1 MNTKANVLLI
11 DDHAELLEF
20 IADDLME
27 DYHITKCASALDAYS
42 LFEHENFDLIVS
54 DVMMPDMDGFEF
66 CEKVKSDMNLAHIP
80 VILLTAKNTIESKIK
95 GLEYGADAYIE
106 KPFSLAFLR
115 AQIASLLKNRT
126 RVKEFFFK
134 NPASQIQQIGQ
145 NQSDKEF
152 LMKIEDIIL
161 QNLENPQFNVDKMA
175 DILCMS
181 RPTLYRKIN
190 VVSSLSPN
198 ELINLTRLR
207 KAAELLAQ
215 GKLKIYEISN
225 LLGYS
230 SAQHFSRNFQ
240 KQFAVSPSEYQHQNS
255 SKDKPIH

>member
-1 MNTKANVLLI
+1 MNTKANLLLI

-20 IADDLME
+20 IADDLIE
-27 DYHITKCASALDAYS
+27 DYNITKSSNGLEAYQ
-42 LFEHENFDLIVS
+42 LFDQENFDLIIS

-66 CEKVKSDMNLAHIP
+66 CEKVKSNMSLAHIP
-80 VILLTAKNTIESKIK
+80 IILLTAKNTIESKIQ
-95 GLEYGADAYIE
+95 GLEHGADAYIE

-115 AQIASLLKNRT
+115 AQIVSLLKNRT
-126 RVKEFFFK
+126 RIKEFFFK
-134 NPASQIQQIGQ
+134 NPTSQIQQIGQ
-145 NQSDKEF
+145 SQSDKEF

-161 QNLENPQFNVDKMA
+161 ENLDNPQFNVDKMA
-175 DILCMS
+175 DMLCMS

-207 KAAELLAQ
+207 KSAELLRQ
-215 GKLKIYEISN
+215 GNLKIYEISN

-240 KQFAVSPSEYQHQNS
+240 KQFGLSPSEFQN
-255 SKDKPIH
+255 KA

>member
-95 GLEYGADAYIE
+95 GLEWGRRLHR
-106 KPFSLAFLR
+106 K
-115 AQIASLLKNRT
+115 T
-126 RVKEFFFK
+126 FFFSIF
-134 NPASQIQQIGQ
+134 ACTDCQ
-145 NQSDKEF
+145 
-152 LMKIEDIIL
+152 
-161 QNLENPQFNVDKMA
+161 
-175 DILCMS
+175 
-181 RPTLYRKIN
+181 
-190 VVSSLSPN
+190 
-198 ELINLTRLR
+198 
-207 KAAELLAQ
+207 
-215 GKLKIYEISN
+215 
-225 LLGYS
+225 
-230 SAQHFSRNFQ
+230 SAQKPNPRQRIFLQKPCFSNSADR
-240 KQFAVSPSEYQHQNS
+240 SE
-255 SKDKPIH
+255 SKR